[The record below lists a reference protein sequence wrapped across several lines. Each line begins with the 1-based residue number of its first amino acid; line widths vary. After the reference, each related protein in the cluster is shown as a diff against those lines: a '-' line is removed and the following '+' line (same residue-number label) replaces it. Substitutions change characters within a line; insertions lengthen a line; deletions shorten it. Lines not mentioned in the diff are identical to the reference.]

1 MTCAI
6 ISTGEERLLKCK
18 NEYEMPYPEIKAKLR
33 EKIWELYCSGCNSFF
48 VNCEYGVPLWAAEI
62 ICAMKMYNNIELHIV
77 MPYEEQ
83 SINWNEEY
91 RERYYNI
98 HSYADE
104 VYMVGTHYYDNC
116 YSDADRY
123 MIDRSDILL
132 VCGKLC
138 DGLYGVRYAKESRV
152 RRLYLEI

>member
-6 ISTGEERLLKCK
+6 ISTGEELLLKCK
-18 NEYEMPYPEIKAKLR
+18 NEHEAPYPEIKTKLR
-33 EKIWELYCSGCNSFF
+33 EKIWELYCNGYNSFY

-91 RERYYNI
+91 RERYYNV
-98 HSYADE
+98 HSDADE
-104 VYMVGTHYYDNC
+104 VYMVSTHYHDGC
-116 YSDADRY
+116 YNDTDRY
-123 MIDRSDILL
+123 MIDRSDSLL
-132 VCGKLC
+132 VCGKSF
-138 DGLYGVRYAKESRV
+138 GELYGVRYAEECGVKRFC
-152 RRLYLEI
+152 LEL